1 MRLIDRFRASPQAR
15 LLRKNDALVFRMD
28 VPDWRV
34 QEYVRE
40 WSPGAAR
47 TPDGVVPVT
56 ESLVL
61 HGPLRCDDD
70 LRRQAELPAD
80 AVTAYAVAY
89 APGQVPIDWTGP
101 DLVAGLARRLDGRI
115 RQPADRSGQWQKL
128 GGVPVQPRVHA
139 AGRLPAERVSA
150 LLAPY
155 LPGLRPEETSGA
167 GRGRKRNHGEQAMW
181 ESDKVGVLVASGMPD
196 QRFPLIRHQPWFIS
210 WADVSE
216 YALFVEDFYDFR
228 GALEQALA
236 AADALVAATGGLLLD
251 EDGFPWS
258 DRS

>member
-15 LLRKNDALVFRMD
+15 LLRKNDALVFRVD

-40 WSPGAAR
+40 WSPGATR
-47 TPDGVVPVT
+47 TGDGVVPVT
-56 ESLVL
+56 ESLIL

-89 APGQVPIDWTGP
+89 APGQVPVDWTGVG
-101 DLVAGLARRLDGRI
+101 LLAGLARRLDGRI
-115 RQPADRSGQWQKL
+115 RQPADKTGSWSN
-128 GGVPVQPRVHA
+128 PVRIPVDPRVYA
-139 AGRLPAERVSA
+139 AGRLPVERVSA
-150 LLAPY
+150 LLAPH
-155 LPGLRPEETSGA
+155 LPGLRLDETSGA
-167 GRGRKRNHGEQAMW
+167 ERRRKRSDDERPTW
-181 ESDKVGVLVASGMPD
+181 ESDKVGVLVSSGMPD
-196 QRFPLIRHQPWFIS
+196 QRFALVRRQPWFIT
-210 WADVSE
+210 WDDVSE

-251 EDGFPWS
+251 EDGFPWP